1 MATKP
6 AEKEK
11 AKGPL
16 AQLAE
21 KTDERFT
28 RIEGTLENIA
38 SLLLQ
43 QTEAKSNP
51 PVAPVAETKLDKE
64 ITKAG
69 PDKYLP
75 IPPGWEEKAKEIIG
89 EPLEKCS
96 MSYLENG
103 GVIIEVYIKKEF
115 SNAPKDYLEFYKVD
129 KRSKS
134 IGNEG
139 LGGAEQFFKLI
150 AQNLARKTTT
160 R

>member
-1 MATKP
+1 MANKP

-11 AKGPL
+11 PKGPL

-28 RIEGTLENIA
+28 RIEGTLENIEA
-38 SLLLQ
+38 LLLQ
-43 QTEAKSNP
+43 QTEAKSNT
-51 PVAPVAETKLDKE
+51 PVVETKLDKE

-115 SNAPKDYLEFYKVD
+115 SNAPKDYLDFYKVD

-150 AQNLARKTTT
+150 AQNLARKTTI

>member
-51 PVAPVAETKLDKE
+51 PVAETQLDKE
-64 ITKAG
+64 VKKAG
-69 PDKYLP
+69 PDEYMP
-75 IPPGWEEKAKEIIG
+75 INPAWEEKAREIIG
-89 EPLEKCS
+89 EPLERCS
-96 MSYLENG
+96 MYYPKNG
-103 GVIIEVYIKKEF
+103 GVVLEVYIKKEF
-115 SNAPKDYLEFYKVD
+115 SNAGKDYLEFYKVD
-129 KRSKS
+129 KRSKD

-139 LGGAEQFFKLI
+139 MGGAEQFFKLI